1 MDADAEKTGFYPVFL
16 HPNPSGSNR
25 FDLRFEPGLVCR
37 LRNYEVIFV
46 MPTQVNTAA
55 FTVFSFGTP
64 EADTLLVQMVD
75 DHDLEVIESEVSYIR
90 ELSGGQAFSLMAVK
104 VNSWNNDLSPWSA
117 PAVFGNEGFGNG
129 AGETLNYLL
138 ENILPDQKETNRQT
152 TKRIYIGGYSLAG
165 LFALWAG
172 CQTDRF
178 DGIAAASPSVWFPNF
193 TGYMQDHKL
202 HTDTIYLS
210 LGDKEERTRHPVMSQ
225 AGNAIREV
233 YALLTDYGK
242 NCVLEWN
249 KGNHFRDP
257 DLRTAKAFAWVMT
270 CHDDHG
276 WTYTPEE

>member
-1 MDADAEKTGFYPVFL
+1 
-16 HPNPSGSNR
+16 
-25 FDLRFEPGLVCR
+25 
-37 LRNYEVIFV
+37 

-75 DHDLEVIESEVSYIR
+75 DHDLEVIESEVAYIR

-138 ENILPDQKETNRQT
+138 ENILPDQQETNRQT

-165 LFALWAG
+165 LFALW
-172 CQTDRF
+172 
-178 DGIAAASPSVWFPNF
+178 
-193 TGYMQDHKL
+193 YMQDHKL